1 MLSAFT
7 IVPQLGHRFLAP
19 GAIGAMGTAGGL
31 AAAGADDGGL
41 ATRGGYCAAAT
52 GLGCCAGGG

>member
-19 GAIGAMGTAGGL
+19 GGIGAMGTEGVLAG
-31 AAAGADDGGL
+31 AGADEGGL
-41 ATRGGYCAAAT
+41 ATRGGYCTAAI

>member
-19 GAIGAMGTAGGL
+19 GGIAVVGTADGL
-31 AAAGADDGGL
+31 AGAGADGGGL
-41 ATRGGYCAAAT
+41 ATRDGYCVAAS
-52 GLGCCAGGG
+52 GIGCCAGGG